1 MGHKAIL
8 LAVSVVIGGSLAS
21 SALADQGGG
30 LPTLNDRV
38 SGLENETA
46 ALQAE
51 LAVLEAQLAALQTR
65 RPLVH
70 TRKASLSVPPKSFAL
85 VEIHPLEQS
94 AKAGVRTKRVPGDIL
109 QAAVHHP
116 RELGGDAQ
124 AERRQV
130 HRPVVQDG
138 VEDRYY
144 RQDTLLVRG
153 RQTVQDLD
161 GDLDG

>member
-30 LPTLNDRV
+30 LPALNDRV

-51 LAVLEAQLAALQTR
+51 LAVLEAQLAALQSR

-70 TRKASLSVPPKSFAL
+70 TRKASLSVPPKSFAF
-85 VEIHPLEQS
+85 VESPCGQGEQVVGGGHESFVALSS
-94 AKAGVRTKRVPGDIL
+94 AIAPQVWDSTPGV
-109 QAAVHHP
+109 
-116 RELGGDAQ
+116 
-124 AERRQV
+124 AE
-130 HRPVVQDG
+130 DG
-138 VEDRYY
+138 VTELWRVGVENDNDAPMSFSVYAVCLA
-144 RQDTLLVRG
+144 Q
-153 RQTVQDLD
+153 
-161 GDLDG
+161 